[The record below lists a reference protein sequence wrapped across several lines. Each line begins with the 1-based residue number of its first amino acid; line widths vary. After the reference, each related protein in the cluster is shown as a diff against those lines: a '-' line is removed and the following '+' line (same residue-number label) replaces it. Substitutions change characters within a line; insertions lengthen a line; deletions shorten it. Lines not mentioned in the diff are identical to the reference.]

1 MIFNYVR
8 FTELKYS
15 ITLFFK
21 FSSRTLDTQLLEQT
35 YCSLLLEGGD
45 DGVLL
50 VLLLLDLVQHVDLFN
65 VVLELVQ
72 LVEVHELGDDQDGD
86 NWAHSVAV
94 ASLHHAF
101 HVLSGLFITNFQ
113 ENGHEFGALLSHQMV
128 QDHEGDE
135 VSTGSTEDL
144 LGGPVFADPHSPLI

>member
-21 FSSRTLDTQLLEQT
+21 FSSRTLDTQLLEHT
-35 YCSLLLEGGD
+35 FCSLLMEGGD

-94 ASLHHAF
+94 DALDHAF
-101 HVLSGLFITNFQ
+101 HMLSGFFIANFH
-113 ENGHEFGALLSHQMV
+113 ENGHEFGALLS
-128 QDHEGDE
+128 
-135 VSTGSTEDL
+135 
-144 LGGPVFADPHSPLI
+144 